1 LQRKLLLA
9 TGNPGKIR
17 EYSRLLASVPFDL
30 VTPAA
35 LGITLEVAET
45 GATFEEN
52 ARLKAE
58 AFARASG
65 LLTLADDSGLVVD
78 VLGGE
83 PGTRSRR
90 LAGENATDAERVQL
104 LLARLKGIAW
114 EARTAR
120 FRCVI
125 ALAEPGRET
134 IICRGEC
141 PGIITTEPRGS
152 NGFGYDPVFYLPLL
166 GRTMAELTAEEKNRL
181 SHRGLAVQEAAD
193 ILRRLAEEG

>member
-1 LQRKLLLA
+1 MQRKLLLA